1 MSHLI
6 SRVVLKLK
14 LTLEPGEGRKG
25 PSQSIFPG
33 TVRWGGGCKG
43 GSSAVGLGR
52 VWGSVDHTSRNT
64 R

>member
-33 TVRWGGGCKG
+33 TVRWGGGVQG
-43 GSSAVGLGR
+43 GKQCSRSGQGLGICR
-52 VWGSVDHTSRNT
+52 PHVEKH
-64 R
+64 